1 MWTAAKNGTNFADG
15 RFEIEA
21 GEQVPG
27 PGVLAAAALLGTF
40 ALLRRRRA

>member
-15 RFEIEA
+15 SFEIEA

-27 PGVLAAAALLGTF
+27 LGVLAAAALLGTI
-40 ALLRRRRA
+40 ALLRRRRS

>member
-27 PGVLAAAALLGTF
+27 PGVLAAVVGIALV
-40 ALLRRRRA
+40 AVLRRRG

>member
-15 RFEIEA
+15 SFEIEA

-40 ALLRRRRA
+40 ALLRRRRS

>member
-15 RFEIEA
+15 SFEIEA

-27 PGVLAAAALLGTF
+27 PGLFAAAAGI
-40 ALLRRRRA
+40 ALVAVLRRRR